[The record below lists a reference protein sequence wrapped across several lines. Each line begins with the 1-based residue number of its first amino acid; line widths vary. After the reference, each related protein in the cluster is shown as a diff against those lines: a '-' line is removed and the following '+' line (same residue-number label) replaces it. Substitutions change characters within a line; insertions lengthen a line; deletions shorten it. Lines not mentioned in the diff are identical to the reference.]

1 MIQIARLP
9 YLRLAIALL
18 FASLLSGCGFHLR
31 GNYLVPEEVGAMSLT
46 SYDDYSRLTRD
57 VTTELRNNDIDLV
70 TPAANV
76 TNLHLLSESISD
88 RTLSLYQNSRAAEKE
103 IKLVVTYRVIV
114 PEVYSRTF
122 TTQVSRSYLDNPL
135 TALAKSVEQ
144 EMLEN
149 EMRKQ
154 ASRQIIRQLARLRN
168 SLDNEDSQ
176 QLEVNEEGMVVDPS
190 LQKKDQISLEAEF
203 EKSDPAPVK
212 PQPSATDESKT
223 DDSSS
228 ATETSA
234 TETATTDTT
243 TTEAE
248 TPAAE

>member
-46 SYDDYSRLTRD
+46 SYDDFSQMTRD
-57 VTTELRNNDIDLV
+57 VKTELRNNDIELV
-70 TPAANV
+70 TPAADV
-76 TNLHLLSESISD
+76 TNLHLLSESLSD

-114 PEVYSRTF
+114 PKIYSRTF

-168 SLDNEDSQ
+168 GLDNQDPELFVGED
-176 QLEVNEEGMVVDPS
+176 GTIVDADSKP
-190 LQKKDQISLEAEF
+190 KDQITLEAEYQ
-203 EKSDPAPVK
+203 KSDPAPVSQQSTTANDDS
-212 PQPSATDESKT
+212 PADEATT
-223 DDSSS
+223 DSSS
-228 ATETSA
+228 DAS
-234 TETATTDTT
+234 T